1 VPSRAIASRM
11 GMFAQEAV
19 RVEVQRRPQCRVDW
33 RAFRREQSPAL
44 EKTGRL
50 PKIPRT
56 QNATSSVACPRPVS
70 GRDRTTRE
78 LGERRASTA
87 PNSTAPNSAPRAAGG
102 NDSGDVGRGRR

>member
-1 VPSRAIASRM
+1 MPSRAIASRM

-19 RVEVQRRPQCRVDW
+19 RVEVRRHPQCR
-33 RAFRREQSPAL
+33 RLARLRREQSPAL

-70 GRDRTTRE
+70 GRDRTTRKADR
-78 LGERRASTA
+78 ERVAT
-87 PNSTAPNSAPRAAGG
+87 
-102 NDSGDVGRGRR
+102 